1 MPRRRTYRRKR
12 TSTKAPLARK
22 VRTLARKV
30 DKLPRPELKYIDNK
44 RTSAASVGY
53 DLNVVSD
60 ALVTPAVGDTNVTRD
75 GAQLTLQSLH
85 VRGRFTANASQ
96 AEPYICR
103 LLLIQSKQRYVP
115 STVAALGNVSNLFED
130 ANTDDAVHS
139 MFGFTNRI
147 HYRVLKDF
155 KVTVQS
161 TGTSGGAA
169 PDQKFF
175 QFTYKFKKFNRMIQF
190 DANTTT
196 AQKNQVYL
204 VAISTAGSTNYPTI
218 EYSAR
223 TTFYDN

>member
-1 MPRRRTYRRKR
+1 MAKRRTYRKN
-12 TSTKAPLARK
+12 TSKAPLARK

-30 DKLPRPELKYIDNK
+30 DKLPSPELKYIDNK
-44 RTSAASVGY
+44 RTSPASIGY
-53 DLNVVSD
+53 DLNVVND

-75 GAQLTLQSLH
+75 GGQLTLQSLH
-85 VRGRFTANASQ
+85 VRGRFNANAAQ

-103 LLLIQSKQRYVP
+103 LLLIQAKQRYVP
-115 STVAALGNVSNLFED
+115 STVAAIGTVSNLFED
-130 ANTDDAVHS
+130 ANTNDAVQS

-161 TGTSGGAA
+161 TGTSGGSA

-175 QFTYKFKKFNRMIQF
+175 QFTYKFKKFNRMIQY
-190 DANTTT
+190 DASTTT

-204 VAISTAGSTNYPTI
+204 IAISTAGVTNYPTI
-218 EYSAR
+218 EYAAR